1 MFDHEKLKVYFRD
14 RIVEFDEGRIS
25 IANTGFLY
33 GLSCFTGMRAH
44 YNKSRDKL
52 FLFRPDAHFERF
64 CFQCR
69 LMRYGCFL
77 ENYTYDKFLGIIVD
91 LLKVNEMRQDT
102 YVRITN
108 YSDENKVTPKFIG
121 YKDSLC
127 MFLYPIGDYVP
138 IGGMRCKVSSWTR
151 VDDNYIP
158 ARGKITGLYTNT
170 AFAKTEAL
178 QGGYDEA
185 IFLDKNGHVVEGSA
199 ENIFIVYGDT
209 IITPP
214 RSDAI
219 LEGITRDSVMRIAR
233 DSGFTL
239 EERSL
244 DRTELY
250 RADEVF
256 MTGTGAQVAPVVE
269 IDNYPIRDGQIGPV
283 SKSLQ
288 QSYFQAVRGEE
299 DRYADWLVDVYGE

>member
-1 MFDHEKLKVYFRD
+1 MFDHESLKVYLRD
-14 RIVEFDEGRIS
+14 KIVDFDQGTVSIS
-25 IANTGFLY
+25 NTGFMY

-44 YNKSRDKL
+44 YNKEQDKL
-52 FLFRPDAHFERF
+52 FLFRARDHYNRF

-69 LMRYGCFL
+69 LMRYDNFL
-77 ENYTYDKFLGIIVD
+77 RDYSFEKFQSIIVE

-108 YSDENKVTPKFIG
+108 FTDENKVTPKFVEYG
-121 YKDSLC
+121 DALC
-127 MFLYPIGDYVP
+127 MFLYPIGNYVP
-138 IGGMRCKVSSWTR
+138 IGGMRCKVSSWNR

-178 QGGYDEA
+178 IGGYDEA
-185 IFLDKNGHVVEGSA
+185 IFLDSSGHVVEGSA

-209 IITPP
+209 LVTPG

-219 LEGITRDSVMRIAR
+219 LEGVTRQSVMEIAKDEGLR
-233 DSGFTL
+233 V
-239 EERSL
+239 EERSI

-256 MTGTGAQVAPVVE
+256 MTGTGAQVAPVIEV
-269 IDNYPIRDGQIGPV
+269 DDYPLNDRKIGPV
-283 SKSLQ
+283 SLKLQ
-288 QSYFQAVRGEE
+288 KLYFDAVRGESE
-299 DRYADWLVDVYGE
+299 KYMHWLTDVYA